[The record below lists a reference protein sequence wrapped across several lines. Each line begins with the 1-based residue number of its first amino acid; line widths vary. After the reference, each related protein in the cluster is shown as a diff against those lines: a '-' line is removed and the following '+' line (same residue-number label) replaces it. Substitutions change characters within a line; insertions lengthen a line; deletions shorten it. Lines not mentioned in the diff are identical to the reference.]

1 MSNNAYFYATA
12 AKVTSV
18 DALHEQHIE
27 YQEVG
32 VAAYRIPVP
41 WFFCFS
47 AEDIYPY
54 SQSCTNLAGESSD
67 VCCYVA
73 VVDTTTARQNIMLA
87 RELFTEFCGNTVVG
101 DHFWQK
107 ALDDLNSVTMPYVM
121 LEVSEI
127 MFLNDLEE
135 GAARFSRSFSRT
147 VASFED
153 IAWFANYTPNTC
165 PYPLGHLYQAVP
177 DNDDERLQNTV
188 ALDMALNAP
197 SAELNITITTEVSK
211 AAAGK
216 KKPWWR
222 FW

>member
-67 VCCYVA
+67 VSCYVA
-73 VVDTTTARQNIMLA
+73 VVDTATARHNIMQS
-87 RELFTEFCGNTVVG
+87 RQLFTEFCGSTVVG

-127 MFLNDLEE
+127 MFLNDVTE

-147 VASFED
+147 AASFED
-153 IAWFANYTPNTC
+153 IAWFANYSPDIC
-165 PYPLGHLYQAVP
+165 PYPLGNLYQGVP
-177 DNDDERLQNTV
+177 NNDHERLQNTI

-197 SAELNITITTEVSK
+197 SAELNITLKTEVGEP
-211 AAAGK
+211 AAGK

-222 FW
+222 LW